1 MLHAQPQAA
10 LQAQRAPCHPAADV
24 EPDLVVVFGPPD
36 QLPTSLIWELG
47 YSELVFLDLKWD
59 DLSASHL
66 ELAVD
71 DFDRRHRRFGG
82 LDS

>member
-1 MLHAQPQAA
+1 MTAPDLDEALLAQHVMSP
-10 LQAQRAPCHPAADV
+10 ADV
-24 EPDLVVVFGPPD
+24 ESDLVVVFGPPD

>member
-1 MLHAQPQAA
+1 MSP
-10 LQAQRAPCHPAADV
+10 ADV